1 MLIIRSQL
9 FLTIILS
16 NFSNW
21 KDKSISIILDNVS
34 FIVVKVKRLS
44 SRSNYTVTVFQQTSS
59 KTGLSTVLL
68 VFLLVS
74 AVIAVIGWIGWF
86 IVLIIFFF
94 WSKKSSNQ
102 NHDQNRNRNNRV
114 EQINKALAL
123 MKSGRYSNF
132 RIRFEEQ
139 SWVICLENFT
149 SESNIHLVNEC
160 SHYFHSQCLST
171 WFHSIRLGLPLK
183 CPLCSCGVSHVSK
196 PSVPS
201 NSLAHLNREVMNEYT
216 SQINLHS

>member
-1 MLIIRSQL
+1 MSMLIIRSQL
-9 FLTIILS
+9 FLIIILS

-21 KDKSISIILDNVS
+21 KDKSISIILENVS

-44 SRSNYTVTVFQQTSS
+44 SRSSYTVTVSQLTSS
-59 KTGLSTVLL
+59 KTVLSTVLL

-86 IVLIIFFF
+86 IVLIIFL
-94 WSKKSSNQ
+94 WSKRSSSQNQ
-102 NHDQNRNRNNRV
+102 SHD
-114 EQINKALAL
+114 QINKALAL
-123 MKSGRYSNF
+123 MKSGKYSNF
-132 RIRFEEQ
+132 RIRFKEQ

-171 WFHSIRLGLPLK
+171 WLHSIRLGLPLK
-183 CPLCSCGVSHVSK
+183 CSLCSWEVSHISK

>member
-1 MLIIRSQL
+1 M
-9 FLTIILS
+9 
-16 NFSNW
+16 
-21 KDKSISIILDNVS
+21 S
-34 FIVVKVKRLS
+34 FIVVKVKRLN
-44 SRSNYTVTVFQQTSS
+44 SRSNYTVTVSQQTSS
-59 KTGLSTVLL
+59 KSGLSTILL

-74 AVIAVIGWIGWF
+74 AVIAIIGWIGWF
-86 IVLIIFFF
+86 IVLIIFF
-94 WSKKSSNQ
+94 WSKRSSNQ
-102 NHDQNRNRNNRV
+102 NQSQDQNWNRNNRV

-123 MKSGRYSNF
+123 MKSGNYSNF

-149 SESNIHLVNEC
+149 SESNIHLINEC

-183 CPLCSCGVSHVSK
+183 CPLCSCEVSHVSK
-196 PSVPS
+196 PLVPS